1 MTAKQDR
8 SERVIK
14 EGADEGDPISCDLEG
29 QPTTLY
35 YGACPVCG
43 PEIRRYQRIDARRG
57 DELGWQDISQSSENL
72 AALGLD
78 LEDVKERLHVV
89 DQSGR
94 IHIGVDAF
102 IVLWAALPGHRWL
115 SALVGAPLIRPVAT
129 WTYDRILAP
138 ALYRWNR
145 RRDRRRGAAGSTSEG
160 RE

>member
-1 MTAKQDR
+1 MTATRDK
-8 SERVIK
+8 SERVLPV
-14 EGADEGDPISCDLEG
+14 GADRGDPISCDLEG
-29 QPTTLY
+29 RPTTLY
-35 YGACPVCG
+35 NGACPVCG

-57 DELGWQDISQSSENL
+57 GELGWQDVSQSSENL

-78 LEDVKERLHVV
+78 VEDVKERLHVV

-115 SALVGAPLIRPVAT
+115 SSIMRAPLIRPVAAYI
-129 WTYDRILAP
+129 YDRILAP
-138 ALYRWNR
+138 TLFRWNR
-145 RRDRRRGAAGSTSEG
+145 RRDRRRRAVGSTAEG

>member
-1 MTAKQDR
+1 MSTARDK
-8 SERVIK
+8 SERGLPVG
-14 EGADEGDPISCDLEG
+14 EDRGDPILCDLEG
-29 QPTTLY
+29 RPTTLY
-35 YGACPVCG
+35 NGACPVCG
-43 PEIRRYQRIDARRG
+43 PEIRRYQRIDSGRRG
-57 DELGWQDISQSSENL
+57 DLGWQDVSQSPENL

-115 SALVGAPLIRPVAT
+115 SVLVRAPLIRPVAT
-129 WTYDRILAP
+129 WAYDRILAP

-145 RRDRRRGAAGSTSEG
+145 RRDRRRKAVGSTSEG
-160 RE
+160 RG